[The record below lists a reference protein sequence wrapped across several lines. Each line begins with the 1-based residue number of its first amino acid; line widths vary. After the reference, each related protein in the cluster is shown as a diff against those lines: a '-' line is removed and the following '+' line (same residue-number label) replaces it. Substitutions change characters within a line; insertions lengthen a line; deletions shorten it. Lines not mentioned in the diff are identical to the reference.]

1 MEETKTNMQKIV
13 EQRTDQNRIA
23 IEQAID
29 KGAKIE
35 KCESYTNLRTCCYI
49 KGVFLQKDTDDDTIS
64 IVLRFNSEKIGEKI
78 VKAFEPSKYDLEKAA
93 EIKRRELE
101 DNEKQRKERE
111 EA

>member
-1 MEETKTNMQKIV
+1 MEETKTTLQKIV
-13 EQRTDQNRIA
+13 ERETNQIRMA

-64 IVLRFNSEKIGEKI
+64 IVLRFNSEKI

-101 DNEKQRKERE
+101 EIEKQIKERE

>member
-1 MEETKTNMQKIV
+1 MEKTKTTIQKIV
-13 EQRTDQNRIA
+13 EQKTDQIRNA

-29 KGAKIE
+29 NGAKIE
-35 KCESYTNLRTCCYI
+35 KCESYTALKTCCYI

-64 IVLRFNSEKIGEKI
+64 IILQFNSEKIA
-78 VKAFEPSKYDLEKAA
+78 KAFEPSKDDLEKAA

-101 DNEKQRKERE
+101 DIEKQIKERE

>member
-1 MEETKTNMQKIV
+1 MEETKTTLQKIV
-13 EQRTDQNRIA
+13 EQKTDQIRNA

-35 KCESYTNLRTCCYI
+35 KCESYTALRTCCYI
-49 KGVFLQKDTDDDTIS
+49 DGVYMQKNTYDDTIS
-64 IVLRFNSEKIGEKI
+64 IVLQFNSEKIA
-78 VKAFEPSKYDLEKAA
+78 KAFEPSKYDLEKAA

-101 DNEKQRKERE
+101 DIEKQIKERE

>member
-1 MEETKTNMQKIV
+1 MEETKTVLQKIL
-13 EQRTDQNRIA
+13 EKRTDQIRVA
-23 IEQAID
+23 IERAIED
-29 KGAKIE
+29 GAKIE

-64 IVLRFNSEKIGEKI
+64 IVLRFNSEKIA
-78 VKAFEPSKYDLEKAA
+78 KAFEPSKYDLEKAA

-101 DNEKQRKERE
+101 DIEKQRKERE